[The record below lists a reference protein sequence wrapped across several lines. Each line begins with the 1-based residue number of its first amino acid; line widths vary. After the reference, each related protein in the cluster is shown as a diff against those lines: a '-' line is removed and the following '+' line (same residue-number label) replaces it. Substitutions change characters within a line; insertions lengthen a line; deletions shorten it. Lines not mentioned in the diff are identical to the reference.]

1 MSAEKA
7 IVVEEK
13 EDGTVLVQR
22 QDGSIWVLDP
32 KVGWC
37 NWAWKYEG
45 KEVDLEFGNRES
57 RLTND
62 KGESCDFWTEKPL

>member
-1 MSAEKA
+1 MSTEKA

-22 QDGSIWVLDP
+22 QDGGIWVLDP
-32 KVGWC
+32 KAGWC
-37 NWAWKYEG
+37 KWAWQYEG